1 MHRFTFL
8 FFFLASP
15 AVADA
20 FERPIPQAQSATAEI
35 LFAAA
40 SAALIAALWLV
51 NRLVMRK

>member
-1 MHRFTFL
+1 MHRLTFL
-8 FFFLASP
+8 FVFLASP

-35 LFAAA
+35 LFAIA